1 MADTEA
7 RWYCLNALGQA
18 TLCRDEADALD
29 CAKES
34 DATWPRNA
42 PSRAVLLGPV
52 AELLA
57 ERDRLRAMVA
67 HLAVPVGYVLA
78 PVRATPEIRQAM
90 RTGSRK
96 DWPSDELCDVRWAA
110 VVAAI
115 RSGNPLQALADNA
128 RELGLTYE
136 DGSKT

>member
-57 ERDRLRAMVA
+57 ERDRLRA
-67 HLAVPVGYVLA
+67 
-78 PVRATPEIRQAM
+78 
-90 RTGSRK
+90 
-96 DWPSDELCDVRWAA
+96 DVRELMEFVRICKEREWHWLPKDLAA
-110 VVAAI
+110 QARA
-115 RSGNPLQALADNA
+115 LLAKHALHALADNA
-128 RELGLTYE
+128 REMGLSY
-136 DGSKT
+136 DDPNDQVKPARRAGSA